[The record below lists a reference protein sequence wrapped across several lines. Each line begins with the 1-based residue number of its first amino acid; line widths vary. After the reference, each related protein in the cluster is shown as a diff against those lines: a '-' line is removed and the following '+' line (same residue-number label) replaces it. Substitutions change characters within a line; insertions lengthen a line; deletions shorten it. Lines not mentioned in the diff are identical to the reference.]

1 MKKERKGKMISY
13 ITGALTEIEE
23 DMVIIESNGIGYG
36 IYVPSSI
43 MPYLPAPG
51 EKIKLYTYLYVRE
64 DAFALY
70 GFKEKED
77 LKIFRLLLGVS
88 GIGPK
93 GALGILSAITP
104 DELRFAILAEDIKTI
119 SKAPGIGLKTA
130 KKMILELKDK
140 MDLKEDFMLDK
151 GDKIE
156 NRTERINQHDKRNE
170 AVMAL
175 TALGYS
181 GTDALKAVKKV
192 DMTEDM
198 TVEQLLKKAL
208 KNFR

>member
-1 MKKERKGKMISY
+1 
-13 ITGALTEIEE
+13 
-23 DMVIIESNGIGYG
+23 
-36 IYVPSSI
+36 
-43 MPYLPAPG
+43 
-51 EKIKLYTYLYVRE
+51 
-64 DAFALY
+64 
-70 GFKEKED
+70 
-77 LKIFRLLLGVS
+77 
-88 GIGPK
+88 
-93 GALGILSAITP
+93 
-104 DELRFAILAEDIKTI
+104 
-119 SKAPGIGLKTA
+119 
-130 KKMILELKDK
+130 MILELKDK

-208 KNFR
+208 KNFG

>member
-1 MKKERKGKMISY
+1 
-13 ITGALTEIEE
+13 
-23 DMVIIESNGIGYG
+23 
-36 IYVPSSI
+36 
-43 MPYLPAPG
+43 
-51 EKIKLYTYLYVRE
+51 
-64 DAFALY
+64 
-70 GFKEKED
+70 
-77 LKIFRLLLGVS
+77 
-88 GIGPK
+88 
-93 GALGILSAITP
+93 
-104 DELRFAILAEDIKTI
+104 
-119 SKAPGIGLKTA
+119 
-130 KKMILELKDK
+130 
-140 MDLKEDFMLDK
+140 MLDK

-208 KNFR
+208 KNFG

>member
-1 MKKERKGKMISY
+1 MKKERKEKMISY
-13 ITGALTEIEE
+13 ITGALAEIEE
-23 DMVIIESNGIGYG
+23 DMVVIESNGIGYG
-36 IYVPSSI
+36 IYVPISI
-43 MPYLPAPG
+43 MPYLPALG
-51 EKIKLYTYLYVRE
+51 ENIKLYTYLYVRE

-104 DELRFAILAEDIKTI
+104 DELRFAILAEDVKTI

-140 MDLKEDFMLDK
+140 MDLKEDFVLDQ

-156 NRTERINQHDKRNE
+156 NRTERINQHDKKNE

-181 GTDALKAVKKV
+181 GSDALKAVKKV

-208 KNFR
+208 KNFG

>member
-1 MKKERKGKMISY
+1 M
-13 ITGALTEIEE
+13 L
-23 DMVIIESNGIGYG
+23 
-36 IYVPSSI
+36 
-43 MPYLPAPG
+43 
-51 EKIKLYTYLYVRE
+51 
-64 DAFALY
+64 
-70 GFKEKED
+70 
-77 LKIFRLLLGVS
+77 FRS
-88 GIGPK
+88 
-93 GALGILSAITP
+93 ALGILSAITP
-104 DELRFAILAEDIKTI
+104 DELRFAILAEDVKTI
-119 SKAPGIGLKTA
+119 SKATGIGLKTA

-208 KNFR
+208 KNFG